1 MVNVWS
7 RIRANVTSA
16 TRRHFAIRQAAN
28 RLISARLMDIA
39 MCDKN
44 VFAQLAGRE
53 VTVVWRI
60 AAK

>member
-1 MVNVWS
+1 
-7 RIRANVTSA
+7 VTSA